1 MESNLHKGLAGRT
14 MARLTL
20 FSPNVCN
27 GLIVLA
33 VGAMSCAIVYAGV
46 VLLML
51 LR

>member
-1 MESNLHKGLAGRT
+1 MESNLHEDCPGRT
-14 MARLTL
+14 MARATL
-20 FSPNVCN
+20 FTPKVCN

-33 VGAMSCAIVYAGV
+33 VSAMSCAIVYAGI

>member
-1 MESNLHKGLAGRT
+1 MTRPTVLI
-14 MARLTL
+14 
-20 FSPNVCN
+20 PNICN

-33 VGAMSCAIVYAGV
+33 VGAMSCAIVYSGI